1 METKMIRAVLAVAIC
16 MAGTAKSFAAAL
28 DLAGVDRTVTDVVEL
43 ASYDEGVMNSSST
56 LAMLTFDISTDQTF
70 SGALGGN
77 LKLVKSGTG
86 TLTLSALARTY
97 TGGTLVNS
105 GGKLKLGAANKNI
118 LGTGPITIAD
128 GAAIDF
134 NGCLANVGNGMPAI
148 YATGTGTDGT
158 GAILNTGT
166 QFGNNGVNNLY
177 LTGDLLIYA
186 KNRMNFVTVYTQGHT
201 LRYKGATQSAFTT
214 INNSQGGD
222 VSIESGTYT
231 AWGSNN
237 CLGNTPSK
245 GKVYLRGGILNFYR
259 GVTIANDVVVASS
272 SRMRQ
277 GQSGSTATLTGKF
290 DLNNSL
296 IVDGG
301 NPIVFKGKVFSPASP
316 QNLQVSDNGNLP
328 VTFNGCSVSNVNF
341 SAYCGNITLASGT
354 TWYSPNGMFRHL
366 MGNTQANRTST
377 LTIAAGTDTTVSYFT
392 SGNTSFS
399 AVTTGIVNQVGGT
412 FRTVG
417 CYNTSAGDG
426 IRLGHYSTAQT
437 IWNMSGGALSVGSP
451 YVLSLS
457 EDGKGTF
464 NLFSGEVTT
473 DMLNLSRKSSATA
486 HGIFNMTGGML
497 NIGANG
503 IGRTNANSSNKD
515 KCYEITLG
523 GGIVRASHENGFSSE
538 LKMTLTGSSGTNV
551 TFDTQAANVTLSGV
565 LSGAGGLQKAGSG
578 KLTLS
583 GANTYA
589 GATTVKGGTV
599 AFTQTYPGGDLEIDA
614 ATLAGASSP
623 IVTVASLAFSSGKGV
638 RILNAETLD
647 TATFGDTKSLATSTA
662 QIAALPSLTFVASDG
677 TTIADTGKWH
687 YRLSPDRHTLKFG
700 AHCGLLILVR

>member
-118 LGTGPITIAD
+118 LGTGTITIAD

-134 NGCLANVGNGMPAI
+134 NGCLANVGSGMPAI
-148 YATGTGTDGT
+148 YAAGTGTDGT

-259 GVTIANDVVVASS
+259 AVTIANDVIVASS

-277 GQSGSTATLTGKF
+277 GQGGSTATLTGKF
-290 DLNNSL
+290 ELNNSL

-437 IWNMSGGALSVGSP
+437 IWNMSGGALIVGSP

-464 NLFSGEVTT
+464 NLASGEVTT

-497 NIGANG
+497 NIGTNG
-503 IGRTNANSSNKD
+503 IGRTNTNSSNKD
-515 KCYEITLG
+515 KCYEINLG
-523 GGIVRASHENGFSSE
+523 GGTIRASHENGFTSP
-538 LKMTLTGSSGTNV
+538 LNMTLTGSSGTNV

-565 LSGAGGLQKAGSG
+565 LSGVGGLQKTGSG
-578 KLTLS
+578 TLTLS
-583 GANTYA
+583 GADTYS

-599 AFTQTYPGGDLEIDA
+599 AFTSAYPGGDLEIDA

-623 IVTVASLAFSSGKGV
+623 VVTAASLAFSSGKGI
-638 RILNAETLD
+638 RILNADTLNKE
-647 TATFGDTKSLATSTA
+647 TFGNTKTIAASTA
-662 QIAALPSLTFVASDG
+662 QINALPILTLVAADG
-677 TTIADTGKWH
+677 TTIVDTGKWH
-687 YRLSPDRHTLKFG
+687 YRLSGDGKTLKFG
-700 AHCGLLILVR
+700 PHRGLMILVR

>member
-1 METKMIRAVLAVAIC
+1 
-16 MAGTAKSFAAAL
+16 
-28 DLAGVDRTVTDVVEL
+28 
-43 ASYDEGVMNSSST
+43 MNSSST
-56 LAMLTFDISTDQTF
+56 LATLTFDISTDQTF

-97 TGGTLVNS
+97 TGGTLVNA
-105 GGKLKLGAANKNI
+105 GVLKLANNSKVIGSGALTVVDGAAVDFNGAI
-118 LGTGPITIAD
+118 ASSTSGFPSIYAAGTGPD
-128 GAAIDF
+128 
-134 NGCLANVGNGMPAI
+134 GNGAL
-148 YATGTGTDGT
+148 
-158 GAILNTGT
+158 LNTGSA
-166 QFGNNGVNNLY
+166 FGNNGFSQLY

-277 GQSGSTATLTGKF
+277 GYSSTATLTGKF
-290 DLNNSL
+290 ELNNSL

-354 TWYSPNGMFRHL
+354 TWYSPNGNFRHL
-366 MGNTQANRTST
+366 MGNTQANHTST
-377 LTIAAGTDTTVSYFT
+377 LTIAAGTDTTVSYFA

-399 AVTTGIVNQVGGT
+399 AVTTGIVNQAGGT

-437 IWNMSGGALSVGSP
+437 IWNMSGGALIVGSP

-464 NLFSGEVTT
+464 NLASGEVTT

-486 HGIFNMTGGML
+486 HGIFNMTGGVL
-497 NIGANG
+497 NIGTNG
-503 IGRTNANSSNKD
+503 IGRTNANSSTKD

-589 GATTVKGGTV
+589 GATTVKGGSV
-599 AFTQTYPGGDLEIDA
+599 AFTQAYPGGDLEIDA
-614 ATLAGASSP
+614 ATLAGASST
-623 IVTVASLAFSSGKGV
+623 IVSAASLAFSSGKGI

-647 TATFGDTKSLATSTA
+647 TATFGDTKTFATSTA
-662 QIAALPSLTFVASDG
+662 QIAVLPPLTFVASDG
-677 TTIADTGKWH
+677 TTIADTSKWH

-700 AHCGLLILVR
+700 AHRGLMVLVR

>member
-1 METKMIRAVLAVAIC
+1 MEAKMIRAAIAAIC
-16 MAGTAKSFAAAL
+16 MAWTAKSFAAAL
-28 DLAGVDRTVTDVVEL
+28 DLAGADRTVTDVAEL

-56 LAMLTFDISTDQTF
+56 LATLTFDISTDQTF

-77 LKLVKSGTG
+77 LKLMKSGTG
-86 TLTLSALARTY
+86 TLTLSALTRTY
-97 TGGTLVNS
+97 TGGTLVNA
-105 GGKLKLGAANKNI
+105 GVLKLANNSKVIGSGALTVI
-118 LGTGPITIAD
+118 D
-128 GAAIDF
+128 GAAVDF
-134 NGCLANVGNGMPAI
+134 NGAIASSTSGFPSIYAAGTGLDGNGAL
-148 YATGTGTDGT
+148 
-158 GAILNTGT
+158 LNTGSA
-166 QFGNNGVNNLY
+166 FGNNGFSQLY

-201 LRYKGATQSAFTT
+201 LRYKGATQSAFST

-231 AWGSNN
+231 ALGSNN

-290 DLNNSL
+290 ELNNSL

-341 SAYCGNITLASGT
+341 SAWCGKITLASGT
-354 TWYSPNGMFRHL
+354 TWYSPNGNFRHL

-377 LTIAAGTDTTVSYFT
+377 LTIAAGTDTTVSYFA

-437 IWNMSGGALSVGSP
+437 IWNMSGGALIVGSP

-464 NLFSGEVTT
+464 NLSSGEVTT
-473 DMLNLSRKSSATA
+473 DMLNLSRKSSTTA

-497 NIGANG
+497 NIGADG
-503 IGRTNANSSNKD
+503 IGRTNANASNKD
-515 KCYEITLG
+515 KCYEINLG

-589 GATTVKGGTV
+589 GATTVKGGSV

-614 ATLAGASSP
+614 ATLAGALSP

-647 TATFGDTKSLATSTA
+647 TATFGDTKTLATSTA
-662 QIAALPSLTFVASDG
+662 QIAALPPLTFVASDG
-677 TTIADTGKWH
+677 TTIADTSKWH
-687 YRLSPDRHTLKFG
+687 YRLSPDRRTLKFG
-700 AHCGLLILVR
+700 ARCGLLILVR